1 MYVQQVNKHTL
12 AKGKGNVTTYCLIHS
27 ALRSGLPWK
36 FEVNA
41 TMQKR
46 KKKKTQQTITITT
59 NQPNN
64 FVRMVKPWVN
74 ETRRIQDTCHRSN
87 ERLTQP

>member
-46 KKKKTQQTITITT
+46 KKKNSTDYNDNHKSAQQFCSYGKT
-59 NQPNN
+59 
-64 FVRMVKPWVN
+64 MD
-74 ETRRIQDTCHRSN
+74 E
-87 ERLTQP
+87 

>member
-46 KKKKTQQTITITT
+46 KKKKNSTDYNDNHKSAQQFCSYGKT
-59 NQPNN
+59 
-64 FVRMVKPWVN
+64 MD
-74 ETRRIQDTCHRSN
+74 E
-87 ERLTQP
+87 

>member
-36 FEVNA
+36 FEVN
-41 TMQKR
+41 QPCKKE
-46 KKKKTQQTITITT
+46 KKKNSTDYNDNHKSAQQFCSYGKT
-59 NQPNN
+59 
-64 FVRMVKPWVN
+64 MG
-74 ETRRIQDTCHRSN
+74 E
-87 ERLTQP
+87 